1 MDQVQKSCLGDGA
14 EVPDV
19 LSTHAVGTRR
29 LPHLQVLDLSVQLLG
44 GEGLAGV
51 GTRTA
56 AAARDVLEGLEAGLG
71 GAVLVSCADLAADRS
86 VCLYEGRGLL
96 AVLHGQTAAV
106 PADGLAWTCAL
117 S

>member
-1 MDQVQKSCLGDGA
+1 M
-14 EVPDV
+14 
-19 LSTHAVGTRR
+19 LSTHAVGARR

-96 AVLHGQTAAV
+96 AVLHR
-106 PADGLAWTCAL
+106 PDGRGPRRWPDLDMHSEWPPP
-117 S
+117 SS